1 MNQSGLFKKIIGAL
15 SLTSIVLFGAIYFVY
30 NQIKTKNE
38 KILNIEQDLLSKN
51 TKHDYLISLQKLVE
65 SIDPEIKKVES
76 SFIPKGG
83 DVAFIEELE
92 LLARNSNLNVEIES
106 LNLTSDPKNDSS
118 PLATLKVKAKASG
131 LWSDIY
137 KFIYEMESL
146 KYKIKINK
154 FSIFNKQE
162 LTSIRDIKQNNEWQ
176 INFEISVLEYK

>member
-15 SLTSIVLFGAIYFVY
+15 SLTSIILFGAIYFVY

-38 KILNIEQDLLSKN
+38 NILNIEQDLSSKN

-76 SFIPKGG
+76 SIVPKAG

-92 LLARNSNLNVEIES
+92 LLARNSNLIIEIES

-118 PLATLKVKAKASG
+118 PLATLKVKVKATG
-131 LWSDIY
+131 LWSDVY
-137 KFIYEMESL
+137 KFTYEMESL

-154 FSIFNKQE
+154 FTLANKEE
-162 LTSIRDIKQNNEWQ
+162 LTSVRTTSQNKEWQ
-176 INFEISVLEYK
+176 ANFEISVLEYK